1 MDIENS
7 IRIHLFM
14 RMDNIH
20 EIISTFEDGLPYL
33 ETHLDVEGTEDE
45 GGKESVVRSKQC
57 KRVKENYMVQSS
69 SCLEIRMFVFT
80 GT

>member
-45 GGKESVVRSKQC
+45 GGKESVVRSNFLCHQIN
-57 KRVKENYMVQSS
+57 VKVSKTSVLFNLPV
-69 SCLEIRMFVFT
+69 VFK
-80 GT
+80 